1 MFCFYLVDLFK
12 FRRLQERAVN
22 LSKESLLN
30 DPIEYVYIVKRPQQ
44 DVPKRSIFQNLLRKA
59 MFI

>member
-1 MFCFYLVDLFK
+1 M

-22 LSKESLLN
+22 LSNQSSLN
-30 DPIEYVYIVKRPQQ
+30 DSTQYVYIVKRPQQ
-44 DVPKRSIFQNLLRKA
+44 DIPKRSIIQNLLRKA